1 MAKKHA
7 YVYVVDDDASMRKG
21 VLRLLKSLGFQAQA
35 FASADEF
42 LEAGV
47 ETKMPSCLVLDIR
60 MPGLSGMELQEALR
74 AREYSMPIVFITGHG
89 DVPMSVKAMKLG
101 AVDFLKKPFD
111 QDDLLEAIHN
121 ALAKDKVARAD
132 FVDHKQAQELAE
144 KLTSRETEILSY
156 VITGM
161 LNKQIADALDIG
173 EKTVKA
179 HRGQATDKLGIY
191 SVAALVR
198 FAEKAGIPPIA

>member
-1 MAKKHA
+1 MARKHA

-21 VLRLLKSLGFQAQA
+21 VLRLLKSLGFQTQA

-42 LEAGV
+42 LEADV

-132 FVDHKQAQELAE
+132 FADHKQAQELAE
-144 KLTSRETEILSY
+144 KLTLRETEILSY

-191 SVAALVR
+191 SVAELVR

>member
-42 LEAGV
+42 LEADV

-89 DVPMSVKAMKLG
+89 DVLMSVKAMKLG

-111 QDDLLEAIHN
+111 QDDLLEAIHS
-121 ALAKDKVARAD
+121 ALAKDKVERAD

-179 HRGQATDKLGIY
+179 HRGQATDKLGLY
-191 SVAALVR
+191 SVAELVR